1 MSQKAKGPELCL
13 ALLFFVI
20 SLFYWSGC
28 GRKRQ
33 IAPGV
38 EITEAEGEQKITI
51 TNEKGQQATIEGTAS
66 EKGSGQMTITTP
78 EGEKLTATTGAQA
91 VREQD
96 VGIAFYPGATIEEAI
111 QTTGSSGAPEKT
123 SWSNVTL
130 LSADTYENV
139 ASFYRDRYAKGNTVV
154 EQPDQLMIII
164 KTGEQAGKMIL
175 VSYDSEIKKVR
186 IMISATAQQSG
197 SQ

>member
-1 MSQKAKGPELCL
+1 MLQKAKGPVLCL
-13 ALLFFVI
+13 ALLFFSA

-38 EITEAEGEQKITI
+38 EISEAGGAPKITI
-51 TNEKGQQATIEGTAS
+51 TNEKGQKAIIEGTPS
-66 EKGSGQMTITTP
+66 EGGSGQMTITTP
-78 EGEKLTATTGAQA
+78 EGEKLTATAGAQA
-91 VREQD
+91 VTEQD
-96 VGIAFYPGATIEEAI
+96 VGIVFYPGATVEEAI
-111 QTTGSSGAPEKT
+111 QATGSSSAQEKT

-139 ASFYRDRYAKGNTVV
+139 ASFYRDKYAKGNTVI

-164 KTGEQAGKMIL
+164 KTGEQAGKMIV